1 MEECLFCCLRN
12 QATDHTQ
19 LSVYK
24 ADRTL
29 QQIFNIEQLI
39 NKNYFRFSNVRYGK
53 SEYLI
58 ENGLILKNKQNYIKS
73 VYVQSTQL
81 SDLNQQNTQIFLIA
95 RQKTESSQ

>member
-1 MEECLFCCLRN
+1 M
-12 QATDHTQ
+12 
-19 LSVYK
+19 
-24 ADRTL
+24 TL

-73 VYVQSTQL
+73 VYVQST
-81 SDLNQQNTQIFLIA
+81 
-95 RQKTESSQ
+95 